1 MKRVGIIPAR
11 YASTRLPGKPLADIN
26 GKPMIQWVYENAL
39 KSSLEKVVVATDDE
53 RIYEAVRKFGG
64 EVTMTSRDHING
76 SSRLAEVA
84 EKIEADIIVNIQGDE
99 PCISPTVIDK
109 VLEAFEDE
117 KCLMST
123 LKTKIIDKDEVKN
136 PNCVK
141 VITDI
146 NNDALYF
153 SRSPIPYNRDN
164 FEINYYKHLGI
175 YAYKKGFLLDYVR
188 MKPTKLELSESLEQ
202 LRVLENGYKIK
213 VLETNEKL
221 IGVDTLEDLERVRGI
236 LKNERD

>member
-1 MKRVGIIPAR
+1 MIKVGIIPAR
-11 YASTRLPGKPLADIN
+11 YSSTRLPGKPLADIN
-26 GKPMIQWVYENAL
+26 GKPMIQWVYENSNRSNL
-39 KSSLEKVVVATDDE
+39 DRVIVATDDE
-53 RIYEAVRKFGG
+53 RVENAVKDFGG
-64 EVTMTSRDHING
+64 EVVMTSKDHLNG

-84 EKIEADIIVNIQGDE
+84 RKIKADIIVNIQGDE

-109 VLEAFEDE
+109 VLEAFEDK

-123 LKTKIIDKDEVKN
+123 LKTRIIDKNDIDN

-146 NNDALYF
+146 NDGALYF
-153 SRSPIPYNRDN
+153 SRSPIPYNRDGLK
-164 FEINYYKHLGI
+164 INYYKHLGI
-175 YAYKKGFLLDYVR
+175 YAYKKEFLLDYIK
-188 MKPTKLELSESLEQ
+188 MKPTELELSESLEQ

-213 VLETNEKL
+213 VLETEEKL
-221 IGVDTLEDLERVRGI
+221 VGVDTLEDLEKVREI